1 MCASFA
7 HDTQIIQWQQ
17 IENHLHAMHIQAKN
31 LTFVISH
38 FYLPIK
44 LSLICLNVF
53 CSNFRMTEIVFAV
66 IGFNQMKM
74 PNCFFLALLSI
85 FQLNRNVIRL
95 NERSALSN
103 EDKVTWRT
111 VTFVAFHSNCRES
124 LFWGTVRRTYYAFNN
139 K

>member
-103 EDKVTWRT
+103 GDKVTWM
-111 VTFVAFHSNCRES
+111 NCHVCRIS
-124 LFWGTVRRTYYAFNN
+124 FKLSRVFILRNSKTNLLCFQ
-139 K
+139 